1 MARERERI
9 DTGQD
14 VSYGHGV
21 RGDHGFD
28 DQSRG

>member
-9 DTGQD
+9 DTRRD
-14 VSYGHGV
+14 VRYGHCV

-28 DQSRG
+28 DQPRG

>member
-9 DTGQD
+9 DTRRD

>member
-14 VSYGHGV
+14 VRCGHGV

-28 DQSRG
+28 DQPRG